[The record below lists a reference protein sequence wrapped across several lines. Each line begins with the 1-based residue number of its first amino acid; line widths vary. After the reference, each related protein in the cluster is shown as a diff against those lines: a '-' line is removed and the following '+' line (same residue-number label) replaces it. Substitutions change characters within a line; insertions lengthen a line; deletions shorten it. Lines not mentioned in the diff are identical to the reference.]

1 MAEGSTVAWFHC
13 FSGLSADM
21 AVGALVDAGADL
33 DEVRALCD
41 RLPLDGWEMDAEP
54 VLRSGL
60 AATRVSVRYENT
72 SVVRTA
78 AHISALIDEARLPD
92 RVRSRAHDAFRSLA
106 VAEGYVHRRP
116 AEKVLFHEVASLGAV
131 ISVVGTCAALEI
143 LGVDEVYSS
152 AVAFGQGMVRTPNG
166 MMPVPAPAAVE
177 LLKAAPTYGLD
188 IAAQLTTPS
197 GAALLGSL
205 VSGWG
210 AMPGMAI
217 EASGFGAGPNEFDDR
232 PNLVQVVLGSA
243 SAEMPSGQPI
253 TLLEINLDDA
263 TGETLAH
270 AVAAVLDAGAHDAWV
285 TPIVMNRGH
294 PAHTVSALV
303 DSALA
308 SQVADA
314 LVAETGSQGIRG
326 QRLERWP
333 AAHEMDEV
341 DIDGRRVRV
350 KVSAGRVKVEHDDAA
365 RAARHIGIPVRE
377 VVSLAEEAWRRRE
390 RGELTEVRPLNPLE
404 PVPDASSGDDPDIA

>member
-1 MAEGSTVAWFHC
+1 MGWFHC

-21 AVGALVDAGADL
+21 AVGALIDAGADL
-33 DEVRALCD
+33 DEVRSLCD

-60 AATRVSVRYENT
+60 AATRVTVRYENT

-92 RVRSRAHDAFRSLA
+92 RVRSRAHGAFRALA
-106 VAEGYVHRRP
+106 AAEGHVHRRP
-116 AEKVLFHEVASLGAV
+116 SDKVLFHEVASLGSV
-131 ISVVGTCAALEI
+131 ISVVGTCAALEV
-143 LGVDEVYSS
+143 LGIDEVYSS
-152 AVAFGQGMVRTPNG
+152 AVAFGQGMVRSPNG
-166 MMPVPAPAAVE
+166 MIPVPAPAAVE
-177 LLKAAPTYGLD
+177 LLKTAPTYGLD
-188 IAAQLTTPS
+188 VAAQLTTPS
-197 GAALLGSL
+197 GAALLASL

-210 AMPGMAI
+210 PMPGMVI
-217 EASGFGAGPNEFDDR
+217 DASGFGAGPTEFEDR
-232 PNLVQVVLGSA
+232 PNVVQVVLGSA

-253 TLLEINLDDA
+253 TLLETNLDDA

-270 AVAAVLDAGAHDAWV
+270 AMSALLEAGAYDAWV

-303 DSALA
+303 DSALG
-308 SQVADA
+308 SQVAA
-314 LVAETGSQGIRG
+314 VLVAETGSQNVRG

-333 AAHEMDEV
+333 SAHHIDEV
-341 DIDGRRVRV
+341 DIDGRLVRI

-390 RGELTEVRPLNPLE
+390 RGELTEVRPLNRLE
-404 PVPDASSGDDPDIA
+404 SVPEATDGDDPDIA